1 MIKKTF
7 ILIAT
12 VILAINLSGCIFL
25 LAGAAGGLGTAVWL
39 EGKLTQ
45 DFNKPYDR
53 CVQATKSALASMKL
67 EITKET
73 ATPEVTQLMSKYT
86 DGKTIWIDVKKT
98 TEAATRVEIRVG
110 ATGDK
115 EAASKILKKISF
127 YL

>member
-7 ILIAT
+7 IFITMVSFALS
-12 VILAINLSGCIFL
+12 LSGCIFL

-53 CVQATKSALASMKL
+53 CVQAAKSALASMKL
-67 EITKET
+67 EIAKET
-73 ATPEVTQLMSKYT
+73 ATTEVTQLMSKYT

-98 TEAATRVEIRVG
+98 TEAAARVEIRVG
-110 ATGDK
+110 ATGNK

>member
-7 ILIAT
+7 TFIAIILMA
-12 VILAINLSGCIFL
+12 LNLSGCIFL

-53 CVQATKSALASMKL
+53 CVDATKSALQSMKL
-67 EITKET
+67 DITKET
-73 ATPEVTQLMSKYT
+73 ATLEVTQLMSKYT

-115 EAASKILKKISF
+115 EAASKILKKISY

>member
-1 MIKKTF
+1 MLRKTF
-7 ILIAT
+7 TL
-12 VILAINLSGCIFL
+12 VVLVLLAANLSGCIFL

-53 CVQATKSALASMKL
+53 CVQATKSALQSMKL

-73 ATPEVTQLMSKYT
+73 ATTEVTQLMSKYT

-115 EAASKILKKISF
+115 EAASKILKKISY

>member
-12 VILAINLSGCIFL
+12 VLFAINLSGCIFL

-53 CVQATKSALASMKL
+53 CVQAAKSALQSMKL

-73 ATPEVTQLMSKYT
+73 ATAEVTQLMSKYS
-86 DGKTIWIDVKKT
+86 DGKTIWIDVKKL
-98 TEAATRVEIRVG
+98 TEASTRIEIRVG

-115 EAASKILKKISF
+115 EAASKILKKISY